1 MTLRTLAAA
10 SLLAALAF
18 AGTAQAASS
27 HAASDNKSCFY
38 ARNVDGWRASGDQTV
53 YLRVGVR
60 DVYKLDLMTR
70 CTDIDWNEKIGIRSR
85 GSNWI
90 CSGLD
95 AEIISPSRIGPQ
107 RCPVQTLRKLTP
119 QEVAALPKK
128 DRP

>member
-1 MTLRTLAAA
+1 MSLRTLALAPLA
-10 SLLAALAF
+10 AALAL
-18 AGTAQAASS
+18 AGTARAAPA
-27 HAASDNKSCFY
+27 HAAAGDKSCFFS
-38 ARNVDGWRASGDQTV
+38 RNISGWRAADDQTV

-70 CTDIDWNEKIGIRSR
+70 CPDIDWNEKIGIKSR
-85 GSNWI
+85 GSSWI

-95 AEIISPSRIGPQ
+95 AEIISPSTIGPQ